1 MYIAFLCQCFPS
13 PECRERHSVR
23 PFRSIIGKNTLPGL
37 KGVSRLMGWTASHQ
51 SGRVSPMAR
60 TASPSAVMPTQQG
73 TSAFPSTASRGI
85 SAVESEPGLSA
96 GIDEPTSS
104 AMDAKPLMSK
114 TTPRSGDLVG
124 SLFLWRWCL
133 CASKPLV
140 HAADFAAESST
151 NTEMMKKDKYGG
163 NTTQMHVEEV
173 LPLTTNSITTDAND
187 EGSTHN
193 KKPNKPKPKLQRR
206 ASSFHLLGK
215 SSGLLTSTRD
225 ACAISIK
232 NEANRNSPSGEVTRI
247 GLVTENKPGLLSTV
261 VALFSSFN
269 LAVESAEVKS
279 LKGNRNK
286 VDDIFLVYDFDTG
299 KGLAEDLFESLA
311 ESIRATVSVR
321 LRQNDIHVDPS
332 LTVKAPVG
340 NVTLVFTDVESSTML
355 WDELPASVIED
366 ALEVHNNVVR
376 KLLQKYMGY
385 EVKTEGDGFMLAFD
399 SAQRALEFALALQ
412 VDLLSAKWP
421 DELQMHS
428 ATETVLD
435 AIGVPMWRGLRVRA
449 GMHTGTAI
457 VRPDVRTMLCDYFGP
472 VVNCAARISSLA
484 VGGEVL
490 LSHATMTS
498 LDTANIDDD
507 SEFSIFDDVQTTCLG
522 SQKIRGISE
531 PVVVH
536 RAWLRND
543 GALSER
549 AGQFGTLESRNDKSP
564 INIKR
569 RLSLG
574 ELNRSSSVDSFD
586 WTTPNNSVRGGDA
599 YYSLFSPEA
608 MEAAF
613 DKSDSSSPVVGDDSA
628 RAGEPKPK
636 FIRTLNNHNPDD
648 GSLEEIP

>member
-1 MYIAFLCQCFPS
+1 
-13 PECRERHSVR
+13 
-23 PFRSIIGKNTLPGL
+23 
-37 KGVSRLMGWTASHQ
+37 MGWTASHQ

-60 TASPSAVMPTQQG
+60 TASPSAIMPTQQG

-85 SAVESEPGLSA
+85 SAVESEHGLSA

-104 AMDAKPLMSK
+104 AMEAKPLMSK

-133 CASKPLV
+133 CASRPLV

>member
-1 MYIAFLCQCFPS
+1 
-13 PECRERHSVR
+13 
-23 PFRSIIGKNTLPGL
+23 
-37 KGVSRLMGWTASHQ
+37 MGWTASHQ
-51 SGRVSPMAR
+51 SGIHRGVSP
-60 TASPSAVMPTQQG
+60 TASVSPSAIMPTQQG
-73 TSAFPSTASRGI
+73 TSAFPSTASRGL
-85 SAVESEPGLSA
+85 SAVDSEHGPSA
-96 GIDEPTSS
+96 DIDEPTSS
-104 AMDAKPLMSK
+104 AMDAKPLMAK

-133 CASKPLV
+133 CASRPLV

-163 NTTQMHVEEV
+163 NTTQTHVEKV
-173 LPLTTNSITTDAND
+173 LPLTTNSTTTDANG

-193 KKPNKPKPKLQRR
+193 KKSNKPKLQRR
-206 ASSFHLLGK
+206 ASSFQIIGK

-225 ACAISIK
+225 ACAISVK

-247 GLVTENKPGLLSTV
+247 RLVTENKPGLLSTV

-332 LTVKAPVG
+332 LTMKAPIG

-376 KLLQKYMGY
+376 KLLQKYRGY

-399 SAQRALEFALALQ
+399 SAQRALAFALALQ

-449 GMHTGTAI
+449 GIHTGTAI

-522 SQKIRGISE
+522 DQKIRGISE

-536 RAWLRND
+536 RAWLRDD

-564 INIKR
+564 IKIKR

-574 ELNRSSSVDSFD
+574 ELHPSSSVDSFD
-586 WTTPNNSVRGGDA
+586 WTTPNNSVRGGEA

-613 DKSDSSSPVVGDDSA
+613 DKNDSSSPVVGDDSA

-636 FIRTLNNHNPDD
+636 FERTMNTHNPDD